1 MDISK
6 LNNIIST
13 DTSAA
18 GLTQRGQVQQVQND
32 APLNRNNGITDRVS
46 LDSYGFRSDESRFA
60 KTELDKLGR
69 SSFDN
74 VRAMK
79 TQLMEYEAA
88 SKISPE
94 AAAATE
100 FGAKLNNPQVW
111 TSIAERILNV

>member
-18 GLTQRGQVQQVQND
+18 GLSQRGQVQQVRND
-32 APLNRNNGITDRVS
+32 VPLNRTSTATDKVT
-46 LDSYGFRSDESRFA
+46 LESYGFRSDESRFA

-74 VRAMK
+74 VRSMK
-79 TQLMEYEAA
+79 SQLMEYEAA
-88 SKISPE
+88 AKQSPE

-100 FGAKLNNPQVW
+100 FGAKLNNPAVW